1 MINAGTMGLP
11 LHFGKMPA
19 WFTERMG
26 LMGGAIVESVV
37 DNYGKSEVLTRMSDP
52 NWFQALGAV
61 MGMQWN
67 SSGVTAAVLGSLKR
81 KVNPK
86 ASDLGLYIL
95 GGKGKNGWSVPNQL
109 KRLSDKHSLDGDS
122 LMKSSRLTSRVD
134 NNAVQDGYN
143 LYQQY
148 FILSDEGEW
157 TSITQGMNGNT
168 RRARR
173 YHWHSPTV
181 RSFVDAPHT
190 GIVGEKGKPV
200 LNLTDSK
207 ADMLRTNMVELTK
220 EKPADILDTYR
231 GMVMPNRH
239 DVREE
244 DVNMVR
250 LGSVLNMAYNR
261 DIDNFEDLVMMQGVG
276 AKTLKSLAMVSEVV
290 HGDASRFE
298 DPARFS
304 FAVGGKDGRPHPIDT
319 KAMDE
324 TIDMLQSSVE
334 KSKMGDK
341 DKSKAIKRLHRACVE
356 NEKGASPISFLEDLM
371 DYEWDYAERNGGKT
385 FLGDV
390 KQGVTRAIMD
400 TQNSLLYG
408 KDQNSKTST
417 H

>member
-1 MINAGTMGLP
+1 MINSGTMGLP
-11 LHFGKMPA
+11 LHFGKVPR
-19 WFTERMG
+19 WLTDRMG
-26 LMGGAIVESVV
+26 DMGSAVVESVV
-37 DNYGKSEVLTRMSDP
+37 QNYGKSEVLTRMSDP

-67 SSGVTAAVLGSLKR
+67 SSGVTATVLGSLKPR
-81 KVNPK
+81 INPR
-86 ASDLGLYIL
+86 ANDLGLYIL
-95 GGKGKNGWSVPNQL
+95 GGKGKYGWSVPNQV
-109 KRLSDKHSLDGDS
+109 KRLADKHSLDGDG
-122 LMKSSRLTSRVD
+122 LAKSSQLTRRVD

-157 TSITQGMNGNT
+157 TSITQGMNKHN

-190 GIVGEKGKPV
+190 GIVGEKGAPV
-200 LNLTDSK
+200 LNLTDKK
-207 ADMLRTNMVELTK
+207 ADMLRTNIVGLTK
-220 EKPADILDTYR
+220 EKPAEVLDTYR
-231 GMVMPNRH
+231 GITMPNRH

-244 DVNMVR
+244 DVNMTR

-261 DIDNFEDLVMMQGVG
+261 DINNFEDLVMMKGVG
-276 AKTLKSLAMVSEVV
+276 PRTLKSLAMVSEVV

-304 FAVGGKDGRPHPIDT
+304 FAIGGKDGRPHPIDT

-324 TIDMLQSSVE
+324 TIDMLQNSVE
-334 KSKMGDK
+334 KAKMGDK
-341 DKSKAIKRLHRACVE
+341 EKSRAIKRLHRACVV

-371 DYEWDYAERNGGKT
+371 DNEWNHAEKNGGKT
-385 FLGDV
+385 FMGDV
-390 KQGVTRAIMD
+390 KKGVTKTLMN
-400 TQNSLLYG
+400 TQNALLYG
-408 KDQNSKTST
+408 NGKSK

>member
-1 MINAGTMGLP
+1 MINAGSMGLP
-11 LHFGKMPA
+11 LHFGKMPS

-26 LMGGAIVESVV
+26 LMGNAIVESVV

-67 SSGVTAAVLGSLKR
+67 SSGVTAAVLGSLKPQI
-81 KVNPK
+81 NPK
-86 ASDLGLYIL
+86 ANDLGLYIL
-95 GGKGKNGWSVPNQL
+95 GGKGKYGWSVPNQV
-109 KRLSDKHSLDGDS
+109 RRISDKHNLNGDD
-122 LMKSSRLTSRVD
+122 LAKSSQLTSRVD

-148 FILSDEGEW
+148 FIVTDEGEW
-157 TSITQGMNGNT
+157 TSITQGMNKNT

-181 RSFVDAPHT
+181 KSFVETPHT
-190 GIVGEKGKPV
+190 GIVGEKGQPV

-207 ADMLRTNMVELTK
+207 ADMLRTNMVGLTK
-220 EKPADILDTYR
+220 EKPSEVIGHYKDI
-231 GMVMPNRH
+231 VMPNRH

-244 DVNMVR
+244 DVNMTR
-250 LGSVLNMAYNR
+250 LGSVLNMAYNSN
-261 DIDNFEDLVMMQGVG
+261 IENFEDLVMMKGVG
-276 AKTLKSLAMVSEVV
+276 PRTLKSLAMVSEVV

-304 FAVGGKDGRPHPIDT
+304 FAIGGKDGRPHPIDT

-324 TIDMLQSSVE
+324 TIDMLQTSVD
-334 KSKMGDK
+334 KSKLGDK
-341 DKSKAIKRLHRACVE
+341 DKSRAIKRLHRACVE
-356 NEKGASPISFLEDLM
+356 NEKGASPISFLEDLIE
-371 DYEWDYAERNGGKT
+371 YEWDHAEKNGGKT
-385 FLGDV
+385 FMGDV
-390 KQGVTRAIMD
+390 KKGVTRTIMN
-400 TQNSLLYG
+400 TQNALLYG
-408 KDQNSKTST
+408 KSETKSK

>member
-1 MINAGTMGLP
+1 MINAGSMGLP
-11 LHFGKMPA
+11 LHFGKMPS

-26 LMGGAIVESVV
+26 LMGNAIVESVV

-67 SSGVTAAVLGSLKR
+67 SSGVTAAVLGSLKPQI
-81 KVNPK
+81 NPK
-86 ASDLGLYIL
+86 ANDLGLYIL
-95 GGKGKNGWSVPNQL
+95 GGKGKYGWSVPNQV
-109 KRLSDKHSLDGDS
+109 RRISDKHNLNGDD
-122 LMKSSRLTSRVD
+122 LAKSSQLTSRVD

-148 FILSDEGEW
+148 FIVTDEGEW
-157 TSITQGMNGNT
+157 TSITQGMNKNT

-181 RSFVDAPHT
+181 KSFVETPHT
-190 GIVGEKGKPV
+190 GIVGEKGEPV

-207 ADMLRTNMVELTK
+207 ADMLRTNMVGLTK
-220 EKPADILDTYR
+220 EKPSEVLGHFKDI
-231 GMVMPNRH
+231 VMPNRH

-244 DVNMVR
+244 DVNMTR
-250 LGSVLNMAYNR
+250 LGSVLNMAYNS
-261 DIDNFEDLVMMQGVG
+261 DIDNFEDLVMMKGVG
-276 AKTLKSLAMVSEVV
+276 PRTLKSLAMVSEVV

-304 FAVGGKDGRPHPIDT
+304 FAIGGKDGRPHPIDT

-324 TIDMLQSSVE
+324 TINMLQTSVD
-334 KSKMGDK
+334 KSKLGDK
-341 DKSKAIKRLHRACVE
+341 DKSRAIKRLHRACVE
-356 NEKGASPISFLEDLM
+356 NEKGASPISFLEDLIE
-371 DYEWDYAERNGGKT
+371 YEWDHAEKNGGKT
-385 FLGDV
+385 FMGDV
-390 KQGVTRAIMD
+390 KKGVTRTIMN
-400 TQNSLLYG
+400 TQNALLYG
-408 KDQNSKTST
+408 KSDSKSK

>member
-1 MINAGTMGLP
+1 MINSGTMGLP
-11 LHFGKMPA
+11 LHFGKVPR
-19 WFTERMG
+19 WLTDRMG
-26 LMGGAIVESVV
+26 DMGGAVVESVV
-37 DNYGKSEVLTRMSDP
+37 QNYGKSEVLTRMSDP

-67 SSGVTAAVLGSLKR
+67 SSGVTAAVLGSLKP

-86 ASDLGLYIL
+86 AQDLGLYIL
-95 GGKGKNGWSVPNQL
+95 GGKGKYGWSVPNQVQ
-109 KRLSDKHSLDGDS
+109 RLSDKHSLNGDE
-122 LMKSSRLTSRVD
+122 LVKSSQLTRRVD

-157 TSITQGMNGNT
+157 TSITQGMNTNT

-173 YHWHSPTV
+173 YHWHSPSV
-181 RSFVDAPHT
+181 RSFVDTPHT
-190 GIVGEKGKPV
+190 GIVGKKGKPV

-207 ADMLRTNMVELTK
+207 ADMLRTNMVGLTK
-220 EKPADILDTYR
+220 EKPADVLDTYR
-231 GMVMPNRH
+231 GITMPNRH
-239 DVREE
+239 DVREK
-244 DVNMVR
+244 DVNMTR

-261 DIDNFEDLVMMQGVG
+261 DIDNFEDLVMMKGVG
-276 AKTLKSLAMVSEVV
+276 PRTLKSLAMVSEVV

-304 FAVGGKDGRPHPIDT
+304 FAIGGKDGRPHPIDT

-324 TIDMLQSSVE
+324 TIEMLQTSVD
-334 KSKMGDK
+334 KSKLGDK
-341 DKSKAIKRLHRACVE
+341 DKSKAIKRLHRACVD

-371 DYEWDYAERNGGKT
+371 DFEWNHAEKNGGKT
-385 FLGDV
+385 FMGDV
-390 KQGVTRAIMD
+390 KKGVTRAIMN
-400 TQNSLLYG
+400 TQNDLLYG
-408 KDQNSKTST
+408 SSTAKSK